1 MIHSDQGVLYRCG
14 EYLKFARSHGIVR
27 SMSGK
32 GSCYDNAVIES
43 HFGNLKGWLG
53 KLDRIPAD
61 TRRGYCSSWAASL
74 PRSTCGSM

>member
-1 MIHSDQGVLYRCG
+1 MRRVPVVSPENR
-14 EYLKFARSHGIVR
+14 IVR
-27 SMSGK
+27 SMSDK

-61 TRRGYCSSWAASL
+61 KAAEMIDEAVRYFNEERILLKPSF
-74 PRSTCGSM
+74 